1 MKHIWLWVD
10 VTLFAIFY
18 IIISVNLYRNELHM
32 EYSFVFWTKEVEWM
46 TMVTINLLEHSVWGL
61 HRS

>member
-10 VTLFAIFY
+10 VTLFAIFH

-32 EYSFVFWTKEVEWM
+32 GHPFVF
-46 TMVTINLLEHSVWGL
+46 
-61 HRS
+61 